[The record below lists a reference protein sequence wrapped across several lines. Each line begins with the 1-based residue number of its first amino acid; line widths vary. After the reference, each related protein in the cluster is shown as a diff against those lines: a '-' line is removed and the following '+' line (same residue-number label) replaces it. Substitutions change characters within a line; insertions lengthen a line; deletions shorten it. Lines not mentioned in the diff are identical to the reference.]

1 MSVEISYKKQ
11 GLMIIFGLLIVFV
24 IVEIAANVWWQ
35 NMIHCELEENE
46 IFQNMNEED
55 RRQICVDLYNL
66 RIFEREI
73 VPNQHY
79 DTININSEGFRGKE
93 ISIISNRKKISGI
106 MIDINKNGEL
116 ILDVAGHMEV
126 VNSGEILV

>member
-1 MSVEISYKKQ
+1 
-11 GLMIIFGLLIVFV
+11 
-24 IVEIAANVWWQ
+24 
-35 NMIHCELEENE
+35 
-46 IFQNMNEED
+46 MNEED

>member
-46 IFQNMNEED
+46 
-55 RRQICVDLYNL
+55 
-66 RIFEREI
+66 
-73 VPNQHY
+73 
-79 DTININSEGFRGKE
+79 
-93 ISIISNRKKISGI
+93 
-106 MIDINKNGEL
+106 KN
-116 ILDVAGHMEV
+116 
-126 VNSGEILV
+126 